1 MTKKAT
7 HLNGR
12 QAIFVTEY
20 LMDGNATRSAKKA
33 GYSSPRQQ
41 GSRLLSKVV
50 IKEAIAKS
58 RAELRVKN
66 MSKIDLL
73 VAELEKIIDDKAL
86 HVNSRLKAI
95 ELSLKMEG
103 GFAPEKRE
111 ISYPSTFLADLDL
124 DADKAEPK
132 LELVK

>member
-1 MTKKAT
+1 MAKKKTEINAK
-7 HLNGR
+7 
-12 QAIFVTEY
+12 QAIFVAEY
-20 LMDGNATRSAKKA
+20 LIDGNATRAAKVA
-33 GYSSPRQQ
+33 GYAAPRQQ
-41 GSRLLSKVV
+41 GCRLLTFANVKA
-50 IKEAIAKS
+50 AIEKN
-58 RAELRVKN
+58 RAALRVKN
-66 MSKIDLL
+66 LSKIDLL
-73 VAELEKIIDDKAL
+73 VAELEKIIDDQAL

-95 ELSLKMEG
+95 ELAIKMEG

>member
-7 HLNGR
+7 ELNTR
-12 QAIFVTEY
+12 QSLFVTEY
-20 LMDGNATRSAKKA
+20 LISGNATKAAKAA

-41 GSRLLSKVV
+41 GSRLLSKDV
-50 IKEAIAKS
+50 IKTAIEKN
-58 RAELRVKN
+58 RAALRVKN
-66 MSKIDLL
+66 LSKIDLL
-73 VAELEKIIDDKAL
+73 VAELEKIIDDQAL

-95 ELSLKMEG
+95 ELAIKMEG

-124 DADKAEPK
+124 DTDKAEPK